1 MDGVNTNKI
10 ARDMRPEM
18 LSAKAQKI
26 RFWIDDV
33 DVKVK
38 RRLEERIKIIP
49 DVATRLRSP
58 PRRSSSIKLIKQP
71 SDLKQLFMQNQP
83 TSGFDI
89 DEEEVI
95 MIESPELQ
103 QATSRI
109 SDLVADESENNLIP
123 SKEALV
129 KRNITSYPKKTKFDS
144 QKMNDR
150 SLFDKKAA

>member
-1 MDGVNTNKI
+1 MDGVNYNKV

-49 DVATRLRSP
+49 EVTTRSRSP

-71 SDLKQLFMQNQP
+71 SDVKQLFMQNQP

-89 DEEEVI
+89 DEEDVI
-95 MIESPELQ
+95 NLESPILEK
-103 QATSRI
+103 AESEI
-109 SDLVADESENNLIP
+109 SDLLVDESDNN
-123 SKEALV
+123 K
-129 KRNITSYPKKTKFDS
+129 
-144 QKMNDR
+144 NDKNVVP
-150 SLFDKKAA
+150 LE